1 MEQRDEEVKGKKV
14 SKNVTKQPS
23 TNFGDTQMPW
33 KMQKPGCLKV
43 AEITVLGIPKTKKS
57 KVECKTAQYKNCS
70 FKSDE

>member
-1 MEQRDEEVKGKKV
+1 MKQRDEEVKRKKV

-33 KMQKPGCLKV
+33 KMQKPRRLKV
-43 AEITVLGIPKTKKS
+43 AEITVVGFPKTKKS
-57 KVECKTAQYKNCS
+57 KVECKKIQYKNCP